1 MPVWSSV
8 PIRRLARLS
17 AAGLAGLALAGCG
30 AVDRLNQVGQKPP
43 QSRMENPAVL
53 TGHQPVQI
61 PMPRPR
67 AEEDSAK
74 PNSLWRPGSR
84 AFFKDQRAGE
94 VGDILSVVIEIDD
107 EAELENETIRER
119 DANENAALNG
129 FFGFEGKLDTFLPD
143 DVNPANLV
151 NLQSGSGHTGN
162 GEVEREEEIRMRIAT
177 TVTQVLPNG
186 NLVVAGRQE
195 VRVNFE
201 NRIMQLTGIVRPE
214 DISSENEIRHEDI
227 AEARIV
233 YGGEG
238 QLTDVQQPRYGQ
250 QIYDI
255 IFPF

>member
-1 MPVWSSV
+1 MPAFGSV
-8 PIRRLARLS
+8 PARHLARLC
-17 AAGLAGLALAGCG
+17 AAGLAGLALTGCG
-30 AVDRLNQVGQKPP
+30 AVDRLSQVGQKPP

-61 PMPRPR
+61 PMPRPQ
-67 AEEDSAK
+67 AESEGSNA
-74 PNSLWRPGSR
+74 NSLWRQGSR
-84 AFFKDQRAGE
+84 AFFKDQRASE

-119 DANENAALNG
+119 NANENAALNG
-129 FFGFEGKLDTFLPD
+129 FLGFEDKLDTFLPNSVD
-143 DVNPANLV
+143 PANLA

-162 GEVEREEEIRMRIAT
+162 GEIEREEEIRMRIAT

-201 NRIMQLTGIVRPE
+201 NRVMQLTGIVRPE

-227 AEARIV
+227 AEARIA

>member
-1 MPVWSSV
+1 MPAHLHTISLT
-8 PIRRLARLS
+8 RLAAL
-17 AAGLAGLALAGCG
+17 GVLATALAGCG
-30 AVDRLNQVGQKPP
+30 AGERLQNVGKAPP
-43 QSRMENPAVL
+43 QSRMENPAIL
-53 TGHQPVQI
+53 TGNQPIQI
-61 PMPRPR
+61 PMPRPQGENDGGN
-67 AEEDSAK
+67 A
-74 PNSLWRPGSR
+74 NSLWRQGSR
-84 AFFKDQRAGE
+84 AFFKDQRASE

-107 EAELENETIRER
+107 EAELENETTRER
-119 DANENAALNG
+119 SANENAGVNNFLG
-129 FFGFEGKLDTFLPD
+129 LESKLDNIFPSA
-143 DVNPANLV
+143 VNPSQLV
-151 NLQSGSGHTGN
+151 DLESGSGHTGN

-201 NRIMQLTGIVRPE
+201 NRVMQLTGIVRPE